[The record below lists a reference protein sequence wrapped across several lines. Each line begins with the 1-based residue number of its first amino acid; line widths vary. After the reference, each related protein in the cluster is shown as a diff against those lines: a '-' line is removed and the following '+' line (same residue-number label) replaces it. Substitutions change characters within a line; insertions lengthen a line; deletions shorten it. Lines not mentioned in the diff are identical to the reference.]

1 MVEKL
6 SSRRRVQYRDSC
18 SRDRQRQLFTKAGSN
33 VLLIF
38 KTSGADTLESATGVD
53 GRHAGSA
60 DDERNDAEDILGRY
74 VLMSR

>member
-1 MVEKL
+1 MYGTGTHVAQGHK
-6 SSRRRVQYRDSC
+6 SAG
-18 SRDRQRQLFTKAGSN
+18 RDRQRQLFTKAGSN
-33 VLLIF
+33 VLLTF